1 MSSGSLRV
9 ANFGTRF
16 LSITLCAL
24 LLCVAG
30 LCAQTPPELV
40 QKPAPTFV
48 RNDLA
53 GQKIALEKY
62 RGKVVLLNFWATW
75 CAGCQVELP
84 KFSAWQK
91 KYGAQG
97 FSVLAVS
104 MDDTV
109 TPVRKTVRRL
119 QLDFPVV
126 MGDAQLGEV
135 YGGLLGLPVTY
146 LIDREGKIIAKFNGD
161 SDLEDMERTIQA
173 ALRQ

>member
-109 TPVRKTVRRL
+109 TPVRKTASRL

-126 MGDAQLGEV
+126 MGDAQLGEA

>member
-1 MSSGSLRV
+1 MRL
-9 ANFGTRF
+9 
-16 LSITLCAL
+16 LPITMCAL
-24 LLCVAG
+24 VVCAAG
-30 LCAQTPPELV
+30 LCAQGTADLV
-40 QKPAPTFV
+40 QKTAPSFV
-48 RNDLA
+48 RTDLA
-53 GQKIALEKY
+53 GKKLALEEY

-91 KYGAQG
+91 KYNLQG
-97 FSVLAVS
+97 FRVLAVS

-109 TPVRKTVRRL
+109 APVRETVRRL

-126 MGDAQLGEV
+126 MGDAQLGDE

-146 LIDREGKIIAKFNGD
+146 LIDREGKILAKFNGD
-161 SDLEDMERTIQA
+161 SDLDDMERTIQS

>member
-1 MSSGSLRV
+1 MKMRL
-9 ANFGTRF
+9 
-16 LSITLCAL
+16 LPITITMCAL
-24 LLCVAG
+24 VVCAAG
-30 LCAQTPPELV
+30 LCAQGTADLV
-40 QKPAPTFV
+40 QKPAPPFV
-48 RNDLA
+48 RNDLS

-91 KYGAQG
+91 KYGPQG

-104 MDDTV
+104 MDDSAA
-109 TPVRKTVRRL
+109 PVRKTVRRL

-126 MGDAQLGEV
+126 MGDARLGEE

-146 LIDREGKIIAKFNGD
+146 LIDRKGKILAKFNGD
-161 SDLEDMERTIQA
+161 SDVDDMERTIQA

>member
-161 SDLEDMERTIQA
+161 SDLEEMERTIQA

>member
-1 MSSGSLRV
+1 VSSGCLRV

-16 LSITLCAL
+16 LSITLCAI

-30 LCAQTPPELV
+30 LCSQTPPELV
-40 QKPAPTFV
+40 QKPAPTFI
-48 RNDLA
+48 RNDLS

-91 KYGAQG
+91 KYSPQG

-126 MGDAQLGEV
+126 MGDAQLGEE

-161 SDLEDMERTIQA
+161 SDLDDMERTIQS